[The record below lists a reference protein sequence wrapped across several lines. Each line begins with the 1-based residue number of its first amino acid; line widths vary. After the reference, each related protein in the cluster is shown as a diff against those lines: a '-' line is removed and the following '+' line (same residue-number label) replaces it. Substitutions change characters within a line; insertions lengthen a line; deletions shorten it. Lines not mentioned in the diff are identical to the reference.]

1 MGRQLLFCHIQGKIN
16 KRTSIGREYDE
27 EYCSFCA
34 AVRFLLRV
42 HAPDGAACSADVSAS
57 GAAAAC
63 AASGGH
69 ASSANLASC
78 DRRREFQL
86 PENGRPC
93 AFFRKARPPYGS
105 SPDRTACSRAL
116 HARRVPGRAGHSR
129 AAADGQCMAR
139 SSGAAAGGRTS
150 RCAANADGGGGL
162 GLGGLRRRS
171 LRGGSLGRAWRR
183 DRRCAYAGAVC
194 AGRIG
199 DLPVPRDRASG
210 GPPRHIPD
218 ARPGC
223 VRAGS

>member
-1 MGRQLLFCHIQGKIN
+1 MKNTAHSARQFAFCCVTTVLTALLAVLSFLNPGK
-16 KRTSIGREYDE
+16 
-27 EYCSFCA
+27 A
-34 AVRFLLRV
+34 AVF
-42 HAPDGAACSADVSAS
+42 AAS
-57 GAAAAC
+57 GAYAPAARAAAR
-63 AASGGH
+63 
-69 ASSANLASC
+69 
-78 DRRREFQL
+78 DRRREFLL
-86 PENGRPC
+86 PENGRPR
-93 AFFRKARPPYGS
+93 AFRRKTGTAHGG
-105 SPDRTACSRAL
+105 SPDRAACPRAL
-116 HARRVPGRAGHSR
+116 RARRVSGRVSCR
-129 AAADGQCMAR
+129 CAAADGQCMAR

-150 RCAANADGGGGL
+150 RCAANTDGGGGL